1 MSTDLATQSQLQEV
15 ILSGSEILQS
25 SALRVEKALTV
36 GENIIKA
43 IHEQGMSA
51 ELDERAN
58 KFLVNCRTAKNDI
71 ETQRK
76 PITAFFDS
84 IRKQFTETE
93 GKLDPKKTDTVVYK
107 IQSHRDAY
115 VKKLRDEEAEK
126 QRLAQA
132 KLDKDNELID
142 IKSSLE
148 TQLSEYV
155 QTHILERKQKLQ
167 NSFNGITLETFVEK
181 SKALKTL
188 VISYSR
194 QHFDLFSP
202 NYCRKFHTQD
212 ETSVLLDEFMKSKDF
227 ELIAAVVVREI
238 QKFKSELI
246 EKLPSLKTSLDE
258 MAKAGEEEK
267 KRLEAEK
274 AKREA
279 DAEAKMKADAAA
291 KAKADAEALELKKTA
306 DQTNAMMN
314 NMVLTDSV
322 APETRDGYK
331 ITLLNKT
338 AIAEIFTFWFQRE
351 GMTLTLEELQKK
363 SIAQMIAYCEKVG
376 HKSNDMIVSVNLKYE
391 PVYKAVNRK

>member
-1 MSTDLATQSQLQEV
+1 MTTDLATQNQLQEV

-43 IHEQGMSA
+43 IQEQGMNA

-93 GKLDPKKTDTVVYK
+93 GKLDPKKADTVVFK
-107 IQSHRDAY
+107 IQASRDAY
-115 VKKLRDEEAEK
+115 VKKLRDEESEK
-126 QRLAQA
+126 QRLAQL
-132 KLDKDNELID
+132 KLDKDNEIID

-148 TQLSEYV
+148 TQLSEHV
-155 QTHILERKQKLQ
+155 QNHILDRKQKLQ
-167 NSFNGITLETFVEK
+167 NSFNAITLENFAEK

-188 VISYSR
+188 AITYSK

-202 NYCRKFHTQD
+202 NYNRKFVTQE
-212 ETSVLLDEFMKSKDF
+212 ETSVMLDEFIKSKDF

-258 MAKAGEEEK
+258 IAKAGEEER
-267 KRLEAEK
+267 KRLAAEK

-279 DAEAKMKADAAA
+279 DAEAKI
-291 KAKADAEALELKKTA
+291 KADAEAKKKAEAESLEVQKMA
-306 DQTNAMMN
+306 DQTNAMMD

-322 APETRDGYK
+322 APETRDGFK

-338 AIAEIFTFWFQRE
+338 AVAEIFTFWFQRE
-351 GMTLTLEELQKK
+351 GMTLTLEELEKK
-363 SIAQMIAYCEKVG
+363 SIAQMKAYCEKVG
-376 HKSNDMIVSVNLKYE
+376 HKSGDMILSENLKYE